1 MRVFGFTFRPALL
14 LTALALGLSPVAG
27 AQPAPAA
34 APTPPDP
41 ARLTDAGAAMDF
53 VERQYSR
60 RPEPTAAQTRAR
72 RYGQGEVQYLLG
84 DWRTA
89 SIIFQDLVSDPES
102 AKDPNHPE
110 ALFFLA
116 DALYQQ
122 GNLYGARIYLRELL
136 ALETPRFQQA
146 LSRLLEINHQL
157 GQIVDVEAWIAR
169 ARART
174 STGTLSPELAYA
186 YARAVQRDRSRP
198 KAQRIAR
205 VRELLQPLSQTPGDH
220 QLAVGYML
228 GTLLVEERKLEQA
241 AAHFAALTTLP
252 LQTER
257 DQELHTLALLAQ
269 GRVLYELGQ
278 LDEAID
284 RYNQVG
290 RESPH
295 YPDALYEI
303 AWAFVQKEA
312 YAQAHNATELLL
324 VAAPES
330 TLAPQAKLLQS
341 NLLLKLARYDE
352 ANASYHDVI
361 HAYAPVRDE
370 LEALLTVHRDPVA
383 YFDELLSRN
392 DRVMDVNLLLPE
404 VARRYAATQDDV
416 ADGLRMINDLE
427 VSREAIEES
436 RHLAQRVRTAL
447 AQRGV
452 EIFPDLQEGYLRAD
466 AVENAVLAYEHQQ
479 VLVEE
484 AAAEPFLRPDER
496 TRLAA
501 LRAQREARFERLEEL
516 PTSLQAVQQRQA
528 RLHQQL
534 KELDRQAFAVGYEI
548 QSAEAVARA
557 LRKLVRDTRGR
568 KLGSAKDT
576 EHFISRIEAEE
587 ALLEQRTREL
597 ARVRE
602 TLADERLKAGT
613 DVAGEEQLKRELA
626 DIHAAA
632 RTLFEAV
639 SARPEAAPLTE
650 VMRTGGDARL
660 QIASLRAR
668 AVQAKRALREKV
680 AQRAERLHAQILA
693 EERLLD
699 AQAATLAQA
708 SAETRNLVGRLAFDS
723 FKRIHRRFY
732 ELVLKADV
740 GVVDVAFTR
749 KQDHTAEIQRVASQ
763 KDAALRQLDR
773 DFAGVLEEVRP

>member
-1 MRVFGFTFRPALL
+1 
-14 LTALALGLSPVAG
+14 
-27 AQPAPAA
+27 
-34 APTPPDP
+34 
-41 ARLTDAGAAMDF
+41 
-53 VERQYSR
+53 
-60 RPEPTAAQTRAR
+60 
-72 RYGQGEVQYLLG
+72 
-84 DWRTA
+84 
-89 SIIFQDLVSDPES
+89 
-102 AKDPNHPE
+102 
-110 ALFFLA
+110 
-116 DALYQQ
+116 
-122 GNLYGARIYLRELL
+122 
-136 ALETPRFQQA
+136 
-146 LSRLLEINHQL
+146 
-157 GQIVDVEAWIAR
+157 
-169 ARART
+169 
-174 STGTLSPELAYA
+174 ELAYA

-284 RYNQVG
+284 RYNQVS

-484 AAAEPFLRPDER
+484 AAAEPFLRPD
-496 TRLAA
+496 
-501 LRAQREARFERLEEL
+501 
-516 PTSLQAVQQRQA
+516 
-528 RLHQQL
+528 
-534 KELDRQAFAVGYEI
+534 
-548 QSAEAVARA
+548 
-557 LRKLVRDTRGR
+557 
-568 KLGSAKDT
+568 
-576 EHFISRIEAEE
+576 
-587 ALLEQRTREL
+587 
-597 ARVRE
+597 
-602 TLADERLKAGT
+602 
-613 DVAGEEQLKRELA
+613 
-626 DIHAAA
+626 
-632 RTLFEAV
+632 
-639 SARPEAAPLTE
+639 
-650 VMRTGGDARL
+650 
-660 QIASLRAR
+660 
-668 AVQAKRALREKV
+668 
-680 AQRAERLHAQILA
+680 
-693 EERLLD
+693 
-699 AQAATLAQA
+699 
-708 SAETRNLVGRLAFDS
+708 
-723 FKRIHRRFY
+723 
-732 ELVLKADV
+732 
-740 GVVDVAFTR
+740 
-749 KQDHTAEIQRVASQ
+749 
-763 KDAALRQLDR
+763 
-773 DFAGVLEEVRP
+773 